1 MNSIFEK
8 SSVGFAE
15 LPAKS
20 SVPWVWFGFFFALA
34 FLVCEFL
41 YANLDLVPEFRFAPI
56 LIGLAAWIYWLFCVF
71 RFHTILREIT
81 RNHYRITGPEAVG
94 YHFIPFYNFY
104 WIFKW
109 SSDFSDYLNMRGR
122 VKVVSGKVLG
132 AGMLAGVLLARY
144 LDGAIGLFIVF
155 GIGTYLAAKLESHIT
170 EIKGLTPEMLPP
182 LPDASMF
189 DAVPRQ

>member
-8 SSVGFAE
+8 SSIGFEE

-20 SVPWVWFGFFFALA
+20 SVPWVWFGFFFAFA

-41 YANLDLVPEFRFAPI
+41 YLFLDLTPTFRFAPI
-56 LIGLAAWIYWLFCVF
+56 LIGVIAWIYWLFCVF

-81 RNHYRITGPEAVG
+81 RNHYKITEPEAALL
-94 YHFIPFYNFY
+94 HLIPVFNFY
-104 WIFKW
+104 WVFKW

-132 AGMLAGVLLARY
+132 AILLAGVLLMR
-144 LDGAIGLFIVF
+144 LDGAIGLFTIF
-155 GIGTYLAAKLESHIT
+155 GIGTYMAAKLESHIA

-189 DAVPRQ
+189 NTAPRQ